1 MGKIEKFRECP
12 AVGRR
17 IKPIECGQNR
27 GKNYACPEDCPHC
40 PWTVANYDD
49 FLEIEGAVDTK
60 TMEFYIG
67 VAGKFSAR
75 TNLNIEALHEDEDGE
90 QIFQGN
96 CYREFYQ
103 REHKPGKRLFDLW
116 RESSWA
122 GLVRDEPFVAGFKAG
137 TRIALLECRS
147 VVDDLRVECV
157 DLLDEQAGV
166 ITVCDRGLA
175 KTALQFQCFIGWVAA
190 YPFFSRMHGI
200 GYPLP
205 VGSEP
210 GLGLVRRHVRDMGG
224 PHNRPDLMAG
234 WLGENF
240 VAFMERVGEESR
252 KATKAMFR
260 NTDFKECVAIYRLK
274 GRLADLR
281 LEGREDFDETGPG
294 EEDLEKRGEHTSF
307 VWLRAGESIKWESH
321 LPEAMRGGL
330 GGLGIPIWGQLRVFP
345 DRVEISASSEKHF
358 RPMREMAE
366 EFWGGLLE
374 FEKETVA
381 DLAKQSW
388 PEEEGDGDE
397 KVSFSSTYFPEE
409 IEDVGEIMQEVFRA
423 HYRKFLED
431 RIPALDNLTPREA
444 ALRPEMRSRLVA
456 LMKGHVQTMDGH
468 SRKDG
473 RTYDIGWVLDELGL
487 GELKTPARLV
497 SPMVLDTG
505 WWEEIHD
512 EETIAERLQHGIE
525 DPESC
530 LSLRDF
536 PELDEYFESIDS
548 DLLNT
553 KELDSLVLMVNLAIG
568 AFVPKGVR
576 PRQIGMDEMYRETKA
591 IYLQI
596 MPQDLSV
603 SQVGD
608 AFDDLMDVSVQ
619 PAYLSFAGR
628 ALVSMTS
635 AGKIL
640 GILPFGKRVKPEN
653 IVPILIQIEAF
664 LRCLRRSSLG

>member
-27 GKNYACPEDCPHC
+27 GKNYACPAECSYC

-60 TMEFYIG
+60 TLEFYIG
-67 VAGKFSAR
+67 VAGKFAAR
-75 TNLNIEALHEDEDGE
+75 TNLNIEALHEDGE

-96 CYREFYQ
+96 CYREYYQ

-116 RESSWA
+116 RESGWA

-157 DLLDEQAGV
+157 DLLDEQADV

-175 KTALQFQCFIGWVAA
+175 KTALQFQCFIGWVAK

-205 VGSEP
+205 AGSEP
-210 GLGLVRRHVRDMGG
+210 GLELVRRHVRDMGG
-224 PHNRPDLMAG
+224 PHDRPELMAG

-240 VAFMERVGEESR
+240 VAFMDRVGEESR
-252 KATKAMFR
+252 MTTKAMFL
-260 NTDFKECVAIYRLK
+260 NTDFKE
-274 GRLADLR
+274 
-281 LEGREDFDETGPG
+281 
-294 EEDLEKRGEHTSF
+294 S
-307 VWLRAGESIKWESH
+307 
-321 LPEAMRGGL
+321 
-330 GGLGIPIWGQLRVFP
+330 
-345 DRVEISASSEKHF
+345 
-358 RPMREMAE
+358 
-366 EFWGGLLE
+366 
-374 FEKETVA
+374 
-381 DLAKQSW
+381 
-388 PEEEGDGDE
+388 
-397 KVSFSSTYFPEE
+397 
-409 IEDVGEIMQEVFRA
+409 
-423 HYRKFLED
+423 
-431 RIPALDNLTPREA
+431 
-444 ALRPEMRSRLVA
+444 
-456 LMKGHVQTMDGH
+456 
-468 SRKDG
+468 
-473 RTYDIGWVLDELGL
+473 ELGL
-487 GELKTPARLV
+487 GELKTPSRPA
-497 SPMVLDTG
+497 SSMVLDTG
-505 WWEEIHD
+505 WWEEIPD
-512 EETIAERLQHGIE
+512 EETIAERLQNGIE

-553 KELDSLVLMVNLAIG
+553 KELDSLILMVNLAIG

-576 PRQIGMDEMYRETKA
+576 PRQIGLDEMYRETKA

-596 MPQDLSV
+596 MPEDLSV

-619 PAYLSFAGR
+619 PAFLSFAGR
-628 ALVSMTS
+628 ALVAMTS

-640 GILPFGKRVKPEN
+640 GFLPFGKRVTPDN
-653 IVPILIQIEAF
+653 IVPILVQIEAF